1 MINTNNPEKFRSEKF
16 RSDKSRNKLRNP
28 FKYGSIVDDPYFTN
42 RVEELEQIKSILHS
56 DVNLIMMSPRRY
68 GKTSLIMKAI
78 KEINRPVI
86 LMDMQVVTSE
96 MDFAEQLLKKIH
108 KLFLYEKIKTFLKS
122 FRIVPTVLINP
133 ISDEINITFNSNKSG
148 DIALEDVLN
157 IINKLSSKSK
167 RLIVVFDEFQAI
179 RKIEKG
185 MENRLRSILQHH
197 TNVNYVFLGSQESL
211 IRDIFENSK
220 SPFYHFGY
228 LFLLSKIPEK
238 DFQTYLQKRLKNI
251 FNRYNEISKNILKFS
266 KGQPYYTQQLA
277 FSVWEELIYEEINN
291 PVEIAISKI
300 VSHHDVDFERLWNT
314 LNRTDMKILI
324 GLATSE
330 NLPLSDMFLQNYNI
344 GSSSTAYSSI
354 MKLTREGLVNKS
366 QNGYEIED
374 PFFRE
379 WIIQKRNF

>member
-1 MINTNNPEKFRSEKF
+1 MSNKNNSEKP
-16 RSDKSRNKLRNP
+16 RNEKLRNKLKNP
-28 FKYGSIVDDPYFTN
+28 FKFGSIVDNLYFTN
-42 RVEELEQIKSILHS
+42 RVEELEQIKSILDSEVH
-56 DVNLIMMSPRRY
+56 LTMMSPRRY

-86 LMDMQVVTSE
+86 LLDMQVVTSE
-96 MDFAEQLLKKIH
+96 IDFAEQLLKKIH
-108 KLFLYEKIKTFLKS
+108 KLFAYEKIKTLLKS

-133 ISDEINITFNSNKSG
+133 ISDEINISFNSNKSG

-157 IINKLSSKSK
+157 LINKLSSKSK
-167 RLIVVFDEFQAI
+167 RLIVVFDEFQVI

-197 TNVNYVFLGSQESL
+197 TDINYVFLGSQESL
-211 IRDIFENSK
+211 IRDIFENNK

-228 LFLLSKIPEK
+228 LFLLSKIPES
-238 DFQTYLQKRLKNI
+238 DFQTYLQNRLKNI
-251 FNRYNEISKNILKFS
+251 SKRHIEISKYILKFS
-266 KGQPYYTQQLA
+266 KGHPYYTQQLA
-277 FSVWEELIYEEINN
+277 FSVWEELAHEKINK
-291 PVEIAISKI
+291 PVEIAIGKI

-324 GLATSE
+324 GLATSK
-330 NLPLSDMFLQNYNI
+330 NLPLSDIFLQNYNI

-374 PFFRE
+374 PFFRH